1 MPGWLRWIEPLIKYG
16 DQYEKIPRFLPYAI
30 LPFGSALLLLR
41 FFQAALRVLKN
52 KQNSLIVS
60 HEVEEAIDQLRST
73 ETQGK

>member
-1 MPGWLRWIEPLIKYG
+1 
-16 DQYEKIPRFLPYAI
+16 
-30 LPFGSALLLLR
+30 LLLR

-52 KQNSLIVS
+52 EQNSLIVS

>member
-1 MPGWLRWIEPLIKYG
+1 
-16 DQYEKIPRFLPYAI
+16 LPYAI

-52 KQNSLIVS
+52 EQNSLIVS